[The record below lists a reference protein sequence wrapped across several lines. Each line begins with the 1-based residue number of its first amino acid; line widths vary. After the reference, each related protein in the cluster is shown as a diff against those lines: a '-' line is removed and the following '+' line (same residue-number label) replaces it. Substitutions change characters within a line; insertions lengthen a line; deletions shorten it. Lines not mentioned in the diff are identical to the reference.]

1 MRKEEWLVFKIDGE
15 EKVSYT
21 LRGSFPGEKES
32 TINLLAAWNGCKPE
46 DVQVEIV
53 RI

>member
-21 LRGSFPGEKES
+21 LRGSFPGEMES
-32 TINLLAAWNGCKPE
+32 TIKLLAAWNGCKPE
-46 DVQVEIV
+46 DVKVEIV
-53 RI
+53 KI